1 MPSGTKIRQNAITAW
16 WRILVE
22 DNVLRLTAAATITLL
37 ISLPAEAAPPDFCR
51 DYATA
56 AINQVH
62 AAQANPSC
70 VAGAKGPR
78 WAPNESIHLRW
89 CLTQSI
95 PMVESERG
103 ARTAYL
109 RACRG

>member
-1 MPSGTKIRQNAITAW
+1 
-16 WRILVE
+16 
-22 DNVLRLTAAATITLL
+22 VLKTL
-37 ISLPAEAAPPDFCR
+37 ISASLPIAALTVLTPHSVRAAPADFCR

-56 AINQVH
+56 AMNQVR
-62 AAQANPSC
+62 AGLANPGC
-70 VAGAKGPR
+70 VAGIRGPR
-78 WAPNESIHLRW
+78 WIQNESIHFQW
-89 CLTQSI
+89 CLTQPI

>member
-1 MPSGTKIRQNAITAW
+1 M
-16 WRILVE
+16 
-22 DNVLRLTAAATITLL
+22 LRSLIAASVPAAALAIFAPV
-37 ISLPAEAAPPDFCR
+37 SVNAAPPDFCR

-56 AINQVH
+56 AINQVQ
-62 AAQANPSC
+62 AGLANPGC
-70 VAGAKGPR
+70 AAGIRGPR
-78 WAPNESIHLRW
+78 WVPDARIHFQW
-89 CLTQSI
+89 CLTQPI

>member
-1 MPSGTKIRQNAITAW
+1 MMTPPEAIKLW
-16 WRILVE
+16 WRIAVK
-22 DNVLRLTAAATITLL
+22 DKALRLTAAGTIALL
-37 ISLPAEAAPPDFCR
+37 NSLPAVAAPPDFCR

-56 AINQVH
+56 AINQVR
-62 AAQANPSC
+62 AAQANPGC

-78 WAPNESIHLRW
+78 WVPNESIHLRW